1 MKQKIDPVLMDSPG
15 SLEAQIDPETY
26 DAKQRFKS
34 ARRQAFLNDLVS
46 FFRGR
51 SNRLLSFHDVDE
63 QLHLGEPVHIGLQKV
78 ALADIVGSMDRT
90 GDFDR
95 AFFPR
100 QGHTE
105 DRWIAVERRTQ
116 AHQSM
121 EPVELYKV
129 GEVYFVKDGHHRV
142 SVAKQHK
149 QKTIMADVSECKSRV
164 PLTRHMHREDLTM
177 VGALVEFLQQTE
189 LDKTHPEADFRVS
202 KPENYKALWKHI
214 LTHRYL
220 LELKWNRDVT
230 AKEAADSWYQ
240 HLYRPIVEV
249 IRRYQILDAFPNHTE
264 ADLYLWSMSHRH
276 HLTRQQGKQVS
287 VADAMT
293 SFARHF
299 SPFWVDEAEVKEVLG
314 EGHDE
319 ETFDG

>member
-1 MKQKIDPVLMDSPG
+1 MKKKLDPALMDSPG
-15 SLEAQIDPETY
+15 SLEAQLDPETY
-26 DAKQRFKS
+26 EAKQEFKS
-34 ARRQAFLNDLVS
+34 ARRQAFLNDLIS

-51 SNRLLSFHDVDE
+51 SNRLLSFHDVD
-63 QLHLGEPVHIGLQKV
+63 QKLHLGKPVHVGLRKV
-78 ALADIVGSMDRT
+78 ALADIVGSVDRT

-105 DRWIAVERRTQ
+105 DRWVAVERRAQ
-116 AHQSM
+116 AQLSM
-121 EPVELYKV
+121 KPVELYKV
-129 GEVYFVKDGHHRV
+129 GDVYFVKDGHHRV
-142 SVAKQHK
+142 SVAKHRRR
-149 QKTIMADVSECKSRV
+149 KTIMADVSECASRV
-164 PLTRHMHREDLTM
+164 LLTRYMHQKDLAM
-177 VGALVEFLQQTE
+177 VGALAEFLQQTA
-189 LDKTHPEADFRVS
+189 LDKKYPEADFRIS

-214 LTHRYL
+214 LMYRYL
-220 LELKWNRDVT
+220 LSSQWDRDVT
-230 AKEAADSWYQ
+230 VQEAADSWYR

-276 HLTRQQGKQVS
+276 HLARKQGKQVS

-299 SPFWVDEAEVKEVLG
+299 SPFWVDEADVREVLG
-314 EGHDE
+314 EDRDE
-319 ETFDG
+319 EICVD